1 MYKPYFQEKDNDFGF
16 TSTFEFFI
24 HNGKLMCEYNA
35 STPKTLVKFLNRSY
49 YPEIRPLFQKIAKH
63 IITKYGHFDTVK
75 YWVKSKM
82 KWEEILVE
90 FIVKYFSKY
99 DSKLDIII
107 KANGDVV
114 FNLEEHI
121 FKKNLTNI
129 L

>member
-1 MYKPYFQEKDNDFGF
+1 MYKPYFKEKDNDFGF

-114 FNLEEHI
+114 FNLEERI
-121 FKKNLTNI
+121 FKKKFN
-129 L
+129 